1 MSFFKRKKKQTTEYI
16 TEQEKPPVQD
26 DIKKR
31 VPQDI
36 KSCCE
41 QMIEAARE
49 LKEEQDEY
57 RVVTDYLKDIQLLEE
72 LEEDE
77 YAEIRSAAEKLRN
90 LDRARNEY
98 QNSER
103 RISDVQFIQMQQEED
118 RIPDAILRLQSNESY
133 QASIKR
139 DMNRLEGEKTE
150 WQYNKLELLRQQKL
164 LRGAS
169 FALLGI
175 FAMCVAILFVLQTGF
190 RQDTKIAWLV
200 ILFLA
205 AVCGVGIFIKMSLN
219 ETEIRQSEVNMN
231 YAIELL
237 NKITF
242 KYVNIT
248 NAVDYAREKYHVK
261 NSYELNYLWEQYLC
275 EVREREKFKQTN
287 EDLQYF
293 NTKLVRLLKRYRLY
307 DAQVWVNQTSALVDK
322 KEMVEVKHSLIVRRQ
337 RLRSRM
343 EINVRNLKDLRNRI
357 DKMLTKQNMYTPEIR
372 DIIDSIDQLNVS

>member
-1 MSFFKRKKKQTTEYI
+1 MT
-16 TEQEKPPVQD
+16 
-26 DIKKR
+26 
-31 VPQDI
+31 
-36 KSCCE
+36 
-41 QMIEAARE
+41 
-49 LKEEQDEY
+49 
-57 RVVTDYLKDIQLLEE
+57 
-72 LEEDE
+72 
-77 YAEIRSAAEKLRN
+77 SA
-90 LDRARNEY
+90 
-98 QNSER
+98 S
-103 RISDVQFIQMQQEED
+103 
-118 RIPDAILRLQSNESY
+118 
-133 QASIKR
+133 
-139 DMNRLEGEKTE
+139 
-150 WQYNKLELLRQQKL
+150 
-164 LRGAS
+164 
-169 FALLGI
+169 
-175 FAMCVAILFVLQTGF
+175 
-190 RQDTKIAWLV
+190 
-200 ILFLA
+200 
-205 AVCGVGIFIKMSLN
+205 
-219 ETEIRQSEVNMN
+219 
-231 YAIELL
+231 ELL

>member
-77 YAEIRSAAEKLRN
+77 YAEIRNAAEKLRN

>member
-1 MSFFKRKKKQTTEYI
+1 MSFFKRKKKQTIEYI

>member
-307 DAQVWVNQTSALVDK
+307 DAQVWVNQASALVDK

>member
-1 MSFFKRKKKQTTEYI
+1 MSFFKRKKKQTIEYI

-175 FAMCVAILFVLQTGF
+175 
-190 RQDTKIAWLV
+190 
-200 ILFLA
+200 
-205 AVCGVGIFIKMSLN
+205 
-219 ETEIRQSEVNMN
+219 
-231 YAIELL
+231 
-237 NKITF
+237 
-242 KYVNIT
+242 
-248 NAVDYAREKYHVK
+248 
-261 NSYELNYLWEQYLC
+261 
-275 EVREREKFKQTN
+275 
-287 EDLQYF
+287 
-293 NTKLVRLLKRYRLY
+293 
-307 DAQVWVNQTSALVDK
+307 
-322 KEMVEVKHSLIVRRQ
+322 
-337 RLRSRM
+337 
-343 EINVRNLKDLRNRI
+343 
-357 DKMLTKQNMYTPEIR
+357 
-372 DIIDSIDQLNVS
+372 

>member
-98 QNSER
+98 QNTER